1 LGTLG
6 VVIAV
11 RNEEERIGQTLRA
24 LDAQTLRPGHVAVV
38 DDGSTDNTPE
48 VLRKMSG
55 AVGFVLHVITLPFH
69 RDSKVGRPE
78 LAAVFN
84 AGLAWLR
91 GLEPRPEFVMI
102 LGADHRLPGDYIEKI
117 LERLE
122 RNPRLAAASGWI
134 ADEPYWEHAPR
145 GSSMIVRSDF
155 WEDAGKM
162 QFPQAYGWESWLYLK
177 ASEQGYE
184 TRSFK
189 EIPTRITRRTS
200 MKKGIPYGRAMY
212 ALGYY
217 WPYAV
222 GRCILAFPR
231 SPRGAVQML
240 AGYLDHGG
248 VQRLDVSG
256 WVGETQKRVFLRR
269 AGRILARFGRR

>member
-1 LGTLG
+1 M
-6 VVIAV
+6 VIAV
-11 RNEEERIGQTLRA
+11 RNEERRIGQVLRA
-24 LDAQTLRPGHVAVV
+24 LDAQTAKPLCVVVV
-38 DDGSTDNTPE
+38 DDGSTDKTPDI
-48 VLRKMSG
+48 LRSMG
-55 AVGFVLHVITLPFH
+55 EAVGFVLRVITLPYH
-69 RDSKVGRPE
+69 HDSKVGKPE

-91 GLEPRPEFVMI
+91 GLDPRPEFIMI
-102 LGADHRLPGDYIEKI
+102 LGADHRLPEGYIEQI
-117 LERLE
+117 MGRLE
-122 RNPRLAAASGWI
+122 KNPRLAVASGWI

-155 WEDAGKM
+155 WDEAGGM
-162 QFPQAYGWESWLYLK
+162 QFPLAYGWESWLYLK

-189 EIPTRITRRTS
+189 DVPTRILRRTS
-200 MKKGIPYGRAMY
+200 MRKGIPYGRAMY

-231 SPRGAVQML
+231 SPKGAVQML

-248 VQRLDVSG
+248 VKRLDVSG

-269 AGRILARFGRR
+269 AGRILARLGRR